1 MHAFFNA
8 YFIDDDKNLQRVSK
22 TAFSRP
28 SGSGNGGGGAVMFP
42 HFLEKFDSFFTVIA
56 LGLFLTLGK
65 FLKCVLSYY
74 LVEDTHWRK
83 QSPLIIL
90 IFILKS
96 PFLVK
101 VDGNKLC
108 LHSKNIFQN

>member
-56 LGLFLTLGK
+56 LGLLLTLGK
-65 FLKCVLSYY
+65 FLKCIISYCIKEY
-74 LVEDTHWRK
+74 KNKTKKEHVY
-83 QSPLIIL
+83 I
-90 IFILKS
+90 KS
-96 PFLVK
+96 GK
-101 VDGNKLC
+101 SIKIESIWKG
-108 LHSKNIFQN
+108 